1 MLMTKQATTKLPRV
15 AKDTTANAP
24 LNTAPIALFRR
35 LYQIAT
41 AASAEVLASDDLIPL
56 EYGVLLRVH
65 ANPGIDQNTL
75 GHLLALDRTTISS
88 VVFKLEKRGLIERGI
103 NDDDRRARTLHLTS
117 KGEAIR
123 ARLRPG
129 TAAAQERIWSVLS
142 APERKQLI
150 AMLLR
155 VIEANRAHMRLG
167 AGRRKRSKN
176 KSAP

>member
-1 MLMTKQATTKLPRV
+1 MTKQTSTKLSR
-15 AKDTTANAP
+15 AARDAQANAP

-75 GHLLALDRTTISS
+75 GQLLALDRTTISS

-103 NDDDRRARTLHLTS
+103 NDEDRRSRTLRLTS

-123 ARLRPG
+123 ARLRPD
-129 TAAAQERIWSVLS
+129 TAAAQEGIWSILS
-142 APERKQLI
+142 ASERKQLI
-150 AMLLR
+150 AMLVR
-155 VIEANRAHMRLG
+155 VIDANRAYMRLG

-176 KSAP
+176 KSAS

>member
-1 MLMTKQATTKLPRV
+1 MTKPASTKLPRV
-15 AKDTTANAP
+15 SKDAPANAP

-41 AASAEVLASDDLIPL
+41 AASAEVLANDDMIPL

-75 GHLLALDRTTISS
+75 GNLLALDRTTISS
-88 VVFKLEKRGLIERGI
+88 VVFKLEKRGVIERGI
-103 NDDDRRARTLHLTS
+103 NDDDRRARTLLLTS

-123 ARLRPG
+123 ARLRPAA
-129 TAAAQERIWSVLS
+129 AAAQERIWSVLS
-142 APERKQLI
+142 ATERKQLI
-150 AMLLR
+150 TMLVR
-155 VIEANRAHMRLG
+155 VVDANQAYMRLG

-176 KSAP
+176 KSAS